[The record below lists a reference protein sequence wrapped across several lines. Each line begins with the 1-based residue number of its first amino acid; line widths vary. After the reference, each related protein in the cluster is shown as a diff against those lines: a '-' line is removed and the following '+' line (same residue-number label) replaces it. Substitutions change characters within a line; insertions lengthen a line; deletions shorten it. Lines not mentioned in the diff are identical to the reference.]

1 MTVDPWLPVGFELE
15 SGVKAGRVLYSG
27 DDWQII
33 DVHSQGRAL
42 LMQGKAARFWREE
55 GLLEEREVRLIDFGD
70 VRLGVV
76 FSEGKFTLAPL
87 KKCNSPRDRLEA
99 LSFATSLKQSRA
111 RRRKGSFEDAIY
123 VEKLSRLLPTGEA
136 TADDELVLG
145 SWLTGGL
152 RVSIV
157 PVSNIRNLLSWMP
170 VEHLVDV
177 IRAAGL
183 EPAGVVL
190 DGGTEQIKAL
200 DRATGGAKAAGGR
213 LRLPGRAALEEFFND
228 HVIDIVQNKDRYA
241 ALGIGNPAGIILEGP
256 TGCGKTVAVERLIA
270 HLGWPHF
277 AVDASSVASPYIHET
292 SRKVAQLFRAA
303 IDAAPSVV
311 VIDEMDAFLSER
323 DAGGGQHRVEEI
335 AEFLRIIPEAI
346 KAGVLIVGMT
356 NRLDAIDPAI
366 LRRGRFD
373 QIVSVGH
380 AGEAE
385 MLDFL
390 RTLTEDV
397 PLAESVSLGRYA
409 ETLAGRP
416 LSDTAYLV
424 REASRLAARARL
436 DFVDDKSF
444 AKALHALTTG
454 AVKKRRPGFV

>member
-1 MTVDPWLPVGFELE
+1 MAVDPWLPVGFEVE
-15 SGVKAGRVLYSG
+15 RGVKAGRVLHSG
-27 DDWQII
+27 SDWQII
-33 DVHSQGRAL
+33 DVQGQGRAL
-42 LMQGKAARFWREE
+42 LMRSQVELRWREE
-55 GLLEEREVRLIDFGD
+55 GLLEEGEARLIDFGD
-70 VRLGVV
+70 VRLGVI
-76 FSEGKFTLAPL
+76 FSEAKFTLAPL
-87 KKCNSPRDRLEA
+87 KNCNSPRDRLEA
-99 LSFATSLKQSRA
+99 LSFAVSLKQSRA
-111 RRRKGSFEDAIY
+111 RLRQGSLEEAIY
-123 VEKLSRLLPTGEA
+123 VEKLSRLLPTGDA
-136 TADDELVLG
+136 MSDDELVLG

-152 RVSIV
+152 RVSV
-157 PVSNIRNLLSWMP
+157 SPVSRIRNLVSWMP
-170 VEHLVDV
+170 VDHLVDV
-177 IRAAGL
+177 IHAAGL
-183 EPAGVVL
+183 EPVGVVL
-190 DGGTEQIKAL
+190 DG
-200 DRATGGAKAAGGR
+200 AAGGTAGPGGTAAVKAGEGR

-228 HVIDIVQNKDRYA
+228 HVVDIVQNRERYS

-277 AVDASSVASPYIHET
+277 AIDASSVASPYIHET
-292 SRKVAQLFRAA
+292 SRKVAQLFQAA
-303 IDAAPSVV
+303 IDAAPTIV

-346 KAGVLIVGMT
+346 KAGVLIIGMT

-390 RTLTEDV
+390 QTLTEGV
-397 PLAESVSLGRYA
+397 PLAEDVSLGRYA

-436 DFVDDKSF
+436 DSVDDKSF
-444 AKALHALTTG
+444 AKALQALTNG
-454 AVKKRRPGFV
+454 AVKKPRVGFV